1 MSTRPHSTTTIP
13 ALSISD
19 CAKRGEVHENTV
31 RRWIADGSLPAYKLG
46 RQVRI
51 HEADF
56 AAMYTR
62 IPVYGGEL

>member
-1 MSTRPHSTTTIP
+1 MSTRHQTTTPIP
-13 ALSISD
+13 GLSISD

-31 RRWIADGSLPAYKLG
+31 RRWIADGTLPAYKLG

-56 AAMYTR
+56 AALYTR
-62 IPVYGGEL
+62 IPVYGSGL

>member
-1 MSTRPHSTTTIP
+1 MSTRHKTTTGIP
-13 ALSISD
+13 ELSISD

-31 RRWIADGSLPAYKLG
+31 RRWIQSGELPAYKLG

-56 AAMYTR
+56 AALYTR
-62 IPVYGGEL
+62 IPVYGSGL